1 MTDRDTYK
9 YRLKQGNKTL
19 QSGITNNLERRE
31 KEHQRDYGK
40 DVYLQQVGRRTTRE
54 AAREWEKQQK
64 SGTP

>member
-9 YRLKQGNKTL
+9 YRLKKGNKTL
-19 QSGITNNLERRE
+19 QSGITNDLERRE
-31 KEHQRDYGK
+31 KEHQRDRGK

-54 AAREWEKQQK
+54 AAREWEKKQK

>member
-9 YRLKQGNKTL
+9 YRLKQGKKTL

-31 KEHQRDYGK
+31 KEHQRDHGK
-40 DVYLQQVGRRTTRE
+40 DVHLQKVGRRTTRE